1 MAQVGRG
8 PKARDALAPLITII
22 GCDGAGKSTLG
33 AELTRR
39 INGARPARLCY
50 LGLGSGDM
58 GRKIKSFRLGGPLIE
73 GYLSNSKKAAATRT
87 RGKKIPGIGT
97 ALVVYGFSLLRLIR
111 FKRMMALRRRGVTV
125 VTDRYPQIEVAGF
138 YDGPG
143 LSAAR
148 PGNRLV
154 AFLARQERKMYERM
168 AAVLPDV
175 VIRLGIDAETA
186 FARKPDHSIDQLR
199 AKVAVTSALTI
210 GGASSADADARRPC
224 AGVLET
230 VSAVARQVGVTGAA
244 GSRHGVPGA
253 RSLPAG
259 HIRFACPRRCLA
271 GCRV

>member
-1 MAQVGRG
+1 VFQGFPVTTQQYQFFTGGDWRAISPVNQGFGGVAQVGRG

-73 GYLSNSKKAAATRT
+73 GYLSKKAAATRT

-125 VTDRYPQIEVAGF
+125 VTDRYPQIEVAGL

-199 AKVAVTSALTI
+199 AKVAVTSALTF
-210 GGASSADADARRPC
+210 GGASIVDVDARRPF
-224 AGVLET
+224 AEVLET

-244 GSRHGVPGA
+244 
-253 RSLPAG
+253 
-259 HIRFACPRRCLA
+259 
-271 GCRV
+271 